1 MYWLFCLSGAL
12 CYFSHPYTLSALAN
26 AFCYGWCL
34 HTVCRCGLLLLTH
47 ISTHCLVLLVLNA
60 SVLGCLLLV
69 CHFHRARGRA
79 YGRSVRSDG
88 LPIFMAVRCWLAWSQ
103 RV

>member
-34 HTVCRCGLLLLTH
+34 HTVCRCGLLLLSTR
-47 ISTHCLVLLVLNA
+47 STHQHTLSGAAGAECVCAGMSA
-60 SVLGCLLLV
+60 SGLPLPP
-69 CHFHRARGRA
+69 RARKSLRP
-79 YGRSVRSDG
+79 V
-88 LPIFMAVRCWLAWSQ
+88 CQ
-103 RV
+103 E